1 MIQEKG
7 FNQQFHK
14 LNNMQSLK
22 FELAPSYA
30 SLLLAIKHHEKYRSR
45 IFDILWASFH
55 ALERLLKECPPRFV
69 VQSLADFQASIN
81 SINACSNN
89 LLTSVTRSGTK
100 LIMDCGG
107 LERLYAADQY
117 FVEPLVFNDPVA
129 NLEAQLSLRPNIATL
144 LDDMRNSRT
153 LEDLPMSKL
162 KKLLKKA
169 NEDGIE
175 LMVVV
180 HSDDLTKI
188 KRLQGLELLNYINY
202 VALPDKE
209 LRYNYSILAD
219 LKILGKK
226 LVIFGLDDLSLE
238 HLSEIVKHGV
248 ILGDLSKW
256 STCQLEFENEGQ
268 VLLRTFKEIPNSE
281 ELEQILYENLLKFE
295 KIERNLTKSSR

>member
-1 MIQEKG
+1 
-7 FNQQFHK
+7 
-14 LNNMQSLK
+14 MQSVK

-30 SLLLAIKHHEKYRSR
+30 SLLLAIRHYEKHMSR

-55 ALERLLKECPPRFV
+55 ALEKLLKECPPRFI
-69 VQSLADFQASIN
+69 VQSLADFQTSIN
-81 SINACSNN
+81 SINTYADN
-89 LLTSVTRSGTK
+89 LLTSVRRSGTK

-117 FVEPLVFNDPVA
+117 FVDPLVFDDPVA

-153 LEDLPMSKL
+153 LEDLPMSRL
-162 KKLLKKA
+162 EKLLKKA
-169 NEDGIE
+169 NDDGIE
-175 LMVVV
+175 LMVVI

-188 KRLQGLELLNYINY
+188 EKLQGLKLVNYIGY

-209 LRYNYSILAD
+209 LRYNYSILAN

-226 LVIFGLDDLSLE
+226 LVIFGLDDLSCE
-238 HLSEIVKHGV
+238 HLSEIAKHGV

-256 STCQLEFENEGQ
+256 STCRLEFENEGE
-268 VLLRTFKEIPNSE
+268 VLLKTFKHIPNSD
-281 ELEQILYENLLKFE
+281 ELEQILYENLLKFQ
-295 KIERNLTKSSR
+295 KIERNLTKRL